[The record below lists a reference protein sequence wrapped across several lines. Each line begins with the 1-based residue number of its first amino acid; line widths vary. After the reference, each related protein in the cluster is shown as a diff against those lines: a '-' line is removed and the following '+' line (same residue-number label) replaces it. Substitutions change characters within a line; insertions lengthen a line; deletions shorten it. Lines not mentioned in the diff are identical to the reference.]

1 MEVKTILQYVLALFM
16 VVAGVN
22 HFLKPRMYMRIMPPY
37 LPRPRE
43 LVLLSG
49 VAEVLLGIF
58 LLVPATTRLAAWGLV
73 ALFVAVFPA
82 NIYMAQHP
90 EQFRK
95 IPRGMLWARLPLQ
108 VVLIAWA
115 LWYT

>member
-1 MEVKTILQYVLALFM
+1 MSVKLILQFVLALFM

-22 HFLKPRMYMRIMPPY
+22 HFRKPRMYMHIMPPY
-37 LPRPRE
+37 LPYPRE

-49 VAEVLLGIF
+49 VAEVLLGV
-58 LLVPATTRLAAWGLV
+58 LLVVPLTTLLGAWGLV

-82 NIYMAQHP
+82 NLHMALHP

-95 IPRGMLWARLPLQ
+95 LHPALLWLRLPLQ
-108 VVLIAWA
+108 VVLVLWA

>member
-1 MEVKTILQYVLALFM
+1 MDVKTILQYVLALFM

-22 HFLKPRMYMRIMPPY
+22 HFLKPRMYMRIMPPS

-43 LVLLSG
+43 LVLVSG

-82 NIYMAQHP
+82 NLYMAQHP
-90 EQFRK
+90 EHFRK
-95 IPRGMLWARLPLQ
+95 IPRALLWLRLPLQ
-108 VVLIAWA
+108 AVLILWA

>member
-1 MEVKTILQYVLALFM
+1 MDVKTILQYVLALFM
-16 VVAGVN
+16 VAAGVN

-43 LVLLSG
+43 LVLVSG

-82 NIYMAQHP
+82 NLYMAWHP

-95 IPRGMLWARLPLQ
+95 IPPALLWLRLPLQ
-108 VVLIAWA
+108 AVLILWA
-115 LWYT
+115 LWYA